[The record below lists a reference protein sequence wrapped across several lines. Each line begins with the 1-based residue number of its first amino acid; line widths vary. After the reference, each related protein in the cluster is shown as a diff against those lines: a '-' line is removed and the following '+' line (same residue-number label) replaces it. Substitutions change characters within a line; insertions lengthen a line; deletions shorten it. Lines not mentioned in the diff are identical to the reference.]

1 MAQKK
6 SKVAKIFI
14 RLTLIFIIF
23 ASFAVYIVMYA
34 WFKWWN
40 DSRCKDWYIR
50 DEEIQDCVEEIIE
63 ENIQTTEIN
72 DEESCTQAEWTWYE
86 ENQICILPDAE

>member
-23 ASFAVYIVMYA
+23 TSFAVYIVMYA

-72 DEESCTQAEWTWYE
+72 EEESCTQAGWTWYA
-86 ENQICILPDAE
+86 ENNICILPDAQ